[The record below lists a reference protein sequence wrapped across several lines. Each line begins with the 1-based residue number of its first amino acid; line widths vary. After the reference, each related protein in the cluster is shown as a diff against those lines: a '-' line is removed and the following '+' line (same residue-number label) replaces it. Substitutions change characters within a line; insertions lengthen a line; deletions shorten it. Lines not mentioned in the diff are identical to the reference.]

1 MDITFSVAQ
10 IKLNPDSFEEN
21 RDNTLYLID
30 QLQVTDNHFLLLP
43 ELWST
48 GYPSNLHKAVEFNS
62 ELLVELQTK
71 ARKKNL
77 FIAGSYIIQQK
88 DKTYSNQLIMI
99 SPDGKIVSRY
109 NKMHLFF
116 QFDERKIFTRGQ
128 NPAILKL
135 NDLNIGFAIC
145 YDLRFPELFRYY
157 AKNNVNICFLPAQW
171 PAKRI
176 THFTKLLFAR
186 AIENQMYMVSSNIV
200 GKVKNTLFGGNS
212 MIVDFMGEPLKT
224 LGEKINNTETVTV
237 DTDKLFEWR
246 KKFPVLND
254 DNFIDHKKMDCFEY
268 PVSEC

>member
-1 MDITFSVAQ
+1 MEITFSVAQ
-10 IKLNPDSFEEN
+10 IKINPDSFEEN
-21 RDNTLYLID
+21 RDNSLYLID

-48 GYPSNLHKAVEFNS
+48 GYTSNLQKAVKFNA
-62 ELLVELQTK
+62 ELLEELQTK
-71 ARKKNL
+71 ARQKKL

-88 DKTYSNQLIMI
+88 DKTFFNQLIMI
-99 SPDGKIVSRY
+99 SPDGNIVSRY
-109 NKMHLFF
+109 NKIHLFF
-116 QFDERKIFTRGQ
+116 KFNEKVIFTRGQ
-128 NPAILKL
+128 NPVILKI

-176 THFTKLLFAR
+176 SHFKKLLFAR
-186 AIENQMYMVSSNIV
+186 AIENQMYMISSNIV

-212 MIVDFMGEPLKT
+212 MIVDFMGEPLRT
-224 LGEKINNTETVTV
+224 LGRKINTTETITV

-246 KKFPVLND
+246 EKFPVLNEI
-254 DNFIDHKKMDCFEY
+254 NFTDHKKIVFFEY
-268 PVSEC
+268 